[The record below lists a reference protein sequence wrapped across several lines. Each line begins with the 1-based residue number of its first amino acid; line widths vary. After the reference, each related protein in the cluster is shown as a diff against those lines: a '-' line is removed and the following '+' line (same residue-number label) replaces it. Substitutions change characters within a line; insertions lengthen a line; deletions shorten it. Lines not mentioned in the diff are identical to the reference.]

1 MQDFFHWQYL
11 VAFHSSTA
19 TPAPLFAC
27 FTCQVQKIHE
37 DHLPFRKSHLAGASV
52 KRKGSVGEHQPS
64 TYQNIWPL
72 PPITNEMFWWTL
84 SGILFNV
91 GRFQRF
97 RQGSIKQPNPSEIPR
112 LKEHSVW
119 SWQCSQIGAFHMLC
133 FQVWDGEHN
142 HSWNWSD

>member
-1 MQDFFHWQYL
+1 MHRQYL

-37 DHLPFRKSHLAGASV
+37 DHLPFRESHLAGASV

-64 TYQNIWPL
+64 TYHNIWPL

-97 RQGSIKQPNPSEIPR
+97 RQGNIKQPNHQKFQGLKNIASDHGSVLR
-112 LKEHSVW
+112 LVP
-119 SWQCSQIGAFHMLC
+119 FTC
-133 FQVWDGEHN
+133 FVFRFEMDEHN
-142 HSWNWSD
+142 HS